1 MQEIPT
7 RIIKVSSDPNL
18 PITVRIGKSGLID
31 SVIEEISDQLSS
43 RSIIK
48 IKINRGVAENSAQ
61 RSEIFSSLASSTS
74 SKISC
79 SRGNVVVLW
88 SGK

>member
-31 SVIEEISDQLSS
+31 SVIDEISDQLSS

-48 IKINRGVAENSAQ
+48 IKINRGVAENSDQ
-61 RSEIFSSLASSTS
+61 RSEIFSSLA
-74 SKISC
+74 
-79 SRGNVVVLW
+79 
-88 SGK
+88 